1 VLTDASAAAGAA
13 LPCATLRAEVGSIYE
28 QELDLALH
36 MVREAGREIMKHYQT
51 ALVVE
56 AKRDHSPVTIADRNA
71 EELVRTIIARETPAW
86 GVVGEELGVSNAE
99 HARRWFIDPID
110 GTKSFVCGVPLFGT
124 LLALVEDGVPLVGV
138 IALHALG
145 HTLWA
150 RKGGGAFV
158 DGCAC
163 RVSDIETLEEAVLLD
178 GCQTTIER
186 LGYGD
191 AWQGL
196 RQRAKVAR
204 GWGDC
209 YGHFLVATG
218 RAEVMFDPV
227 AMPWDIAPL
236 GVILAEA
243 GGRFGGVY
251 GDTSVEAGSGVS
263 TNGRL
268 HSTVLAELARVP
280 RPSSSSA

>member
-1 VLTDASAAAGAA
+1 M
-13 LPCATLRAEVGSIYE
+13 YE

-51 ALVVE
+51 DLAVE
-56 AKRDHSPVTIADRNA
+56 TKRDLTPVTIADRKA
-71 EELVRTIIARETPAW
+71 EELVRAVIARETPAW

-99 HARRWFIDPID
+99 HARRWIIDPID
-110 GTKSFVCGVPLFGT
+110 GTKSFICGVPLFGT
-124 LLALVEDGVPLVGV
+124 LLALVENGAPLVGV

-158 DGCAC
+158 DGRAC
-163 RVSDIETLEEAVLLD
+163 RVSGIERLEEAVLLD

-191 AWQGL
+191 AWQRL
-196 RQRAKVAR
+196 RQQAKIAR

-218 RAEVMFDPV
+218 RAEVMFDPI
-227 AMPWDIAPL
+227 ARPWDIAPL
-236 GVILAEA
+236 GVILPEA
-243 GGRFGGVY
+243 GGQFSDVS
-251 GDTSVEAGSGVS
+251 GDASVEAGSGVS
-263 TNGRL
+263 TNGWL
-268 HSTVLAELARVP
+268 HPTVLAELARVP
-280 RPSSSSA
+280 RLPISGS

>member
-1 VLTDASAAAGAA
+1 M
-13 LPCATLRAEVGSIYE
+13 YE

-51 ALVVE
+51 DLAVE
-56 AKRDHSPVTIADRNA
+56 TKRDHTPVTIADRKA
-71 EELVRTIIARETPAW
+71 EELVRAVIARETPAW

-99 HARRWFIDPID
+99 HARRWIIDPID
-110 GTKSFVCGVPLFGT
+110 GTKSFICGVPLFGT
-124 LLALVEDGVPLVGV
+124 LLALVENGAPLVGV

-158 DGCAC
+158 DGRAC
-163 RVSDIETLEEAVLLD
+163 RVSGIERLEEAVLLD

-191 AWQGL
+191 AWQRL
-196 RQRAKVAR
+196 RQQAKIAR

-218 RAEVMFDPV
+218 RAEVMFDPI
-227 AMPWDIAPL
+227 ARPWDIAPL
-236 GVILAEA
+236 GVILPEA
-243 GGRFGGVY
+243 GGQFSDVS
-251 GDTSVEAGSGVS
+251 GDASVEAGSGVS
-263 TNGRL
+263 TNGWL

-280 RPSSSSA
+280 RPPISGS

>member
-1 VLTDASAAAGAA
+1 M
-13 LPCATLRAEVGSIYE
+13 YE
-28 QELDLALH
+28 QELDLALY
-36 MVREAGREIMKHYQT
+36 MAREAGREIMKHYQT
-51 ALVVE
+51 DLVVE
-56 AKRDHSPVTIADRNA
+56 TKRDLTPVTIADRKA
-71 EELVRTIIARETPAW
+71 EELVRGIIARETPDW
-86 GVVGEELGVSNAE
+86 GIVGEEFGVSNPE
-99 HARRWFIDPID
+99 HPRRWIVDPVD

-124 LLALVEDGVPLVGV
+124 LLALVENGVPLVGV

-145 HTLWA
+145 RTLWA
-150 RKGGGAFV
+150 SQGGGAFV
-158 DGCAC
+158 DGRAC
-163 RVSDIETLEEAVLLD
+163 RVSGIERIEDAVLLD

-191 AWQGL
+191 VWQGL
-196 RQRAKVAR
+196 RERAKVAR

-218 RAEVMFDPV
+218 KAEIMFDPI

-243 GGRFGGVY
+243 GGSFSGVS
-251 GDTSVEAGSGVS
+251 GDASVEAGSGIS

-268 HSTVLAELARVP
+268 HAAVLAELARVP
-280 RPSSSSA
+280 RPSTAGS